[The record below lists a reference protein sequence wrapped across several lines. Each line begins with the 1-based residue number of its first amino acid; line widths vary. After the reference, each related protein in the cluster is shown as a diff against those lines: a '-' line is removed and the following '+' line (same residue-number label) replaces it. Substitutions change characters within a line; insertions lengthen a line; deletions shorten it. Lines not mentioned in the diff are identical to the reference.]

1 MKERQKKIYI
11 FLDEWIIFN
20 WGVHTVDV
28 YEFVRNARFQRVLFS
43 LLELEL
49 RLNVWEIDEFFYLQM
64 EMRYRGKN

>member
-49 RLNVWEIDEFFYLQM
+49 RLNVWGNRRIFLFTNGNEIS
-64 EMRYRGKN
+64 R